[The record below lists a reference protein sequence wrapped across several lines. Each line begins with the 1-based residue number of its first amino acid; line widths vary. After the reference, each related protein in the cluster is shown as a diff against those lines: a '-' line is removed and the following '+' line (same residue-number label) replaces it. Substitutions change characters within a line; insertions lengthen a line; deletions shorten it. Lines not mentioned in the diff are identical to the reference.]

1 MAVGVKQPQGGQG
14 DGAGIAG
21 IADIAGGPAD
31 AAMFDGARGLQSDP
45 ASVEQVETGL
55 LLEGIYQVHGADL
68 RGHAR
73 GPLMQRL
80 QRFMQQ
86 EGVATISALQDR
98 ILHARPAAEALV
110 QALFLRPA
118 SLFGDTGRLA
128 ALRAAMVPYLRSCP
142 LPKIWIAESTC
153 SEDVF
158 ALVILLIEEGL
169 YDKTLIFVTAADDRL
184 LARARFGQFPLHR
197 LGEYESNY
205 LRCGGTATLVD
216 YCRERHGQMEFLPHC
231 RPNLIWAKYDLAT
244 DRSFNEF
251 QLIVCQ
257 RVLPEF
263 GVPLQRRALRLFAD
277 SLSPFGL
284 LCVDG
289 PQAMTGTAAAQF
301 QAVDPAQG
309 LFRRT
314 V

>member
-1 MAVGVKQPQGGQG
+1 MTGESLIDGRPGVQ
-14 DGAGIAG
+14 
-21 IADIAGGPAD
+21 AD
-31 AAMFDGARGLQSDP
+31 L
-45 ASVEQVETGL
+45 ASIEQVETGL

-86 EGVATISALQDR
+86 EGIATVSALQDR

-110 QALFLRPA
+110 QALFVRPA
-118 SLFGDTGRLA
+118 SLFSDTARMA
-128 ALRAAMVPYLRSCP
+128 VLRAAMVPYLRSCP

-158 ALVILLIEEGL
+158 ALVIVLIEEGL
-169 YDKTLIFVTAADDRL
+169 YDKTLIFVTAADDSL
-184 LARARFGQFPLHR
+184 LAQARLGRFPTHR
-197 LGEYESNY
+197 LAEYETNY
-205 LRCGGTATLVD
+205 LRSGGAATLRD
-216 YCRERHGQMEFLPHC
+216 YCRERDGLMEFLPSC
-231 RPNLIWAKYDLAT
+231 RPNLIWAQYDLAT

-284 LCVDG
+284 LSVDG
-289 PQAMTGTAAAQF
+289 PEAMAGSAATQF
-301 QAVDPAQG
+301 QALDPAQG
-309 LFRRT
+309 LFRRM